1 MCDVIR
7 KTEFVDGNRQ
17 LHVAKPGT
25 DLWAAVGVSMGLFGV
40 ITRVSFRL
48 LQMRLVE
55 GSESDHNL
63 AESMLGLD
71 KDGMSAISLA
81 TCNFVLKKAHPTEVD
96 YDIIGAILGVWISL
110 KSGFPSTNVKLSLLN
125 FRSCSRTRKPATTM
139 PLRFT
144 AKETPFWLSMSYNQK
159 WCELTLTDGLTTKAT
174 KGRSSLICGI
184 SCSTFLE
191 RVFFG
196 ARTFPSLVRCG
207 HTTINLAYLKRLA
220 DKILARHPRNT
231 NSTHL

>member
-1 MCDVIR
+1 MGKEPSVETPFVTSQLSPISLLLECLQSHWQHVILCLR
-7 KTEFVDGNRQ
+7 RHIRQ
-17 LHVAKPGT
+17 KWIMTLSEPFWECSCPLK
-25 DLWAAVGVSMGLFGV
+25 SQ
-40 ITRVSFRL
+40 RVSATPGKRVCPLTTRL
-48 LQMRLVE
+48 KLTP
-55 GSESDHNL
+55 
-63 AESMLGLD
+63 
-71 KDGMSAISLA
+71 SL
-81 TCNFVLKKAHPTEVD
+81 K
-96 YDIIGAILGVWISL
+96 WISL

-125 FRSCSRTRKPATTM
+125 FRSCSRTRKPGTTM

-159 WCELTLTDGLTTKAT
+159 WCKLTLTGGLTTKAT
-174 KGRSSLICGI
+174 KGRSSLIWGI

-196 ARTFPSLVRCG
+196 ARTFPSLVCG